1 MASTKC
7 HSLCIPWLTDWLWLW
22 NCGKTGKCMYNSAV
36 LCNSHTEIL
45 RIYETNICHTYST
58 PSTTINHHQPNRGLH
73 GKTHEWKKRSETRE
87 KNWQC
92 DTLLLLR
99 FQHESTNHS
108 SVTMDSRIFLA
119 HLEVLYFIKWNV
131 YVLDIYVAGESKMS
145 SKKKNNTK
153 CVPIVS
159 FITQRRYSTERW

>member
-1 MASTKC
+1 MHTM
-7 HSLCIPWLTDWLWLW
+7 TDWLTMAVKLW
-22 NCGKTGKCMYNSAV
+22 KNWKMYVQQCCAMQFTHRNTSY
-36 LCNSHTEIL
+36 L
-45 RIYETNICHTYST
+45 RNEHLPYLFDSIY
-58 PSTTINHHQPNRGLH
+58 HHQPNRGLH

-131 YVLDIYVAGESKMS
+131 YVLDLYVAGESKMS

-159 FITQRRYSTERW
+159 FITQRRYSTEPW